1 MERLK
6 WAAAEAAKTGHRPD
20 VAAWISGCAT
30 RPEHRDAV
38 LVMLQT
44 AFDRMPA
51 VEAILAA
58 SPPEVE
64 RGALGG
70 HVKKVAKTTRF
81 ALYAAPRAT
90 VRPRLRVRRA
100 RVEDHDDLHP
110 LLSRVNDDPNAPGG
124 ALSRL
129 PTGGDGLSALL
140 NAANRAAGV
149 DRFALARLIEEA
161 RDSPSKLCVLV
172 AETEIVG
179 KFAGVMALSALDKDV
194 RAERMVEAYDIAA
207 YDDLENFYPPPEE
220 CGEEVKRAVT
230 KVAAVWRGKIER
242 RRIER
247 AAREKEFGAGGM
259 PPGNGETPRASAKG
273 QLSAGRV
280 AEDDATAATA
290 ASSSDAPPAGEEAP
304 EPSTPRSLS
313 AREERIRREK
323 LKDSSAFVVT
333 MLCVDPEYEAQSADF
348 LAHAFAA
355 FPRKDVC
362 AISLHTA
369 APELP
374 LVDIATTRVSA
385 KDQDQDHTLHLAHRA
400 GQLPGFAVRLAAG
413 DGGHLDAEA
422 ISEMLGDDADARA
435 NVRSF
440 RACVDGYRNGTHAA
454 VVATCEDQV
463 VGFATFT
470 LNVEV
475 DPLISCFQLDDYVD
489 VDAHRKD
496 GYADLEECVLNP
508 IFSHKRAFMMTEA
521 MRLLKKTA
529 IAYRLAMEPNQP
541 PPPEVVG
548 VDFQLVAGRRNH
560 LGFDASFALFI
571 FTARIAATHR
581 EQVNQRVV
589 VVGSTESALGIVERL
604 LTIPECVFNNVTLLA
619 VGGLAV
625 GGPASYYNKASLA
638 KLALERADSNRSGIS
653 IHDHAVVGLDRDA
666 RELHLDDGTSLS
678 YELLAIACGRQD
690 QARSISHWFPYDP
703 VGAVNADP

>member
-1 MERLK
+1 MAPPKLRARPAVPKDAHEIREFVDTCVRPPARLVSARPRVSSPPARPIWASNGRNHHLNATTTTSSSSSSPPIDPSSSPPRDRIARAPSRALPARRSLTYRAALAPFPPSSLPLSLSSSLVISETQLRQFGRFDLAHLIENASTCLVAIDESSPASSAKKPLIVGLLVVTKDVPVPYGVTARKGMERLK

-273 QLSAGRV
+273 QWQSWRTAGV
-280 AEDDATAATA
+280 
-290 ASSSDAPPAGEEAP
+290 
-304 EPSTPRSLS
+304 
-313 AREERIRREK
+313 
-323 LKDSSAFVVT
+323 
-333 MLCVDPEYEAQSADF
+333 
-348 LAHAFAA
+348 
-355 FPRKDVC
+355 
-362 AISLHTA
+362 
-369 APELP
+369 
-374 LVDIATTRVSA
+374 
-385 KDQDQDHTLHLAHRA
+385 
-400 GQLPGFAVRLAAG
+400 
-413 DGGHLDAEA
+413 
-422 ISEMLGDDADARA
+422 
-435 NVRSF
+435 
-440 RACVDGYRNGTHAA
+440 
-454 VVATCEDQV
+454 
-463 VGFATFT
+463 
-470 LNVEV
+470 
-475 DPLISCFQLDDYVD
+475 
-489 VDAHRKD
+489 
-496 GYADLEECVLNP
+496 
-508 IFSHKRAFMMTEA
+508 
-521 MRLLKKTA
+521 
-529 IAYRLAMEPNQP
+529 
-541 PPPEVVG
+541 
-548 VDFQLVAGRRNH
+548 
-560 LGFDASFALFI
+560 
-571 FTARIAATHR
+571 
-581 EQVNQRVV
+581 
-589 VVGSTESALGIVERL
+589 
-604 LTIPECVFNNVTLLA
+604 
-619 VGGLAV
+619 
-625 GGPASYYNKASLA
+625 
-638 KLALERADSNRSGIS
+638 
-653 IHDHAVVGLDRDA
+653 
-666 RELHLDDGTSLS
+666 
-678 YELLAIACGRQD
+678 
-690 QARSISHWFPYDP
+690 
-703 VGAVNADP
+703 